1 MVDFL
6 VSNSIKINSHKGK
19 YSVSFNTGC
28 LGKIN
33 SQFNSENF
41 YIVDRNISKIYENDL
56 TNILNSNRV
65 LVIEATETNKSLNKF
80 PFYVDKLVKAKVR
93 RGHNL
98 IAIGGGI
105 IQDITCFLAS
115 TVMRGLPWV
124 FYPTTLLAQ
133 SDSCI
138 GSKSSINS
146 GDVKNILGTFTP
158 PNKVIIDINF
168 LDSLEEKDVL
178 SGIGEMIK
186 VHAIN
191 SPKSFNLISDNY
203 EQIKIDSKL
212 MEKFIYQS
220 LLMKKKLIEVDEF
233 DLGPRNVMNYGH
245 SFGHAIE
252 TATNYEIPH
261 GIAVT
266 IGMDIAN
273 FYAAAIGVSTQEHF
287 ERMHTTLAKN
297 SSSYRHIKIN
307 SALLISALQ
316 NDKKNSSTQLRL
328 ILPNIHGKISIG
340 LYDNDN
346 ALRNALNDYF
356 DSFCEA
362 A

>member
-1 MVDFL
+1 MAASQVY
-6 VSNSIKINSHKGK
+6 NTIKIRSLSGSYTAIFDDNLLSN
-19 YSVSFNTGC
+19 FI
-28 LGKIN
+28 IN
-33 SQFNSENF
+33 PKAI
-41 YIVDRNISKIYENDL
+41 YIIDERIKKIYFSKLKNL
-56 TNILNSNRV
+56 INNSRC
-65 LVIEATETNKSLNKF
+65 IFIKATENNKTLEKI
-80 PFYVDKLVKAKVR
+80 PKYIKDLVQLGVKR
-93 RGHNL
+93 DNTL

-105 IQDITCFLAS
+105 IQDITCFLSS
-115 TVMRGLPWV
+115 TLMRGIKWE

-133 SDSCI
+133 ADSCI
-138 GSKSSINS
+138 GSKSSINTKEI
-146 GDVKNILGTFTP
+146 KNLMGTFNP
-158 PNKVIIDINF
+158 PKKIIIDMNF
-168 LDSLEEKDVL
+168 LDTLSRSEIL
-178 SGIGEMIK
+178 SGVGEMIK
-186 VHAIN
+186 VHAID
-191 SPKSFNLISDNY
+191 SPRSFKNISKKYDLIFEDK
-203 EQIKIDSKL
+203 KILKKLLYDSL
-212 MEKFIYQS
+212 N
-220 LLMKKKLIEVDEF
+220 MKKKLIEIDEF
-233 DLGPRNVMNYGH
+233 DKGVRNKMNYGH

-252 TATNYEIPH
+252 SATNFLIPH
-261 GIAVT
+261 GIAIT